1 LTSVNP
7 DIEKLRDD
15 RFKELD
21 GLNADLKLI
30 DPSDTTKQS
39 RVKRKDLEKKIALAE
54 DFTLKC
60 DETIVVIRDNTN
72 KENEKVDQLLA
83 RIKFAE
89 DYGSTKIKITELRR
103 AEYNPRIMPEN
114 EMSALKTSIK
124 TFGFVESVVVNTH
137 TCDQCGDR
145 KWVLV
150 GGHQRT
156 TAVEGLVAQGEPIR
170 GIETRMESP
179 LFQLIW
185 WICTFQKKSFS
196 ISL

>member
-1 LTSVNP
+1 MTMTSEQTKVIKDKFIQELNEQIWRKKMNIAFDLSKIP

-89 DYGSTKIKITELRR
+89 DYGIDK
-103 AEYNPRIMPEN
+103 N
-114 EMSALKTSIK
+114 
-124 TFGFVESVVVNTH
+124 
-137 TCDQCGDR
+137 
-145 KWVLV
+145 
-150 GGHQRT
+150 
-156 TAVEGLVAQGEPIR
+156 
-170 GIETRMESP
+170 
-179 LFQLIW
+179 
-185 WICTFQKKSFS
+185 
-196 ISL
+196 

>member
-1 LTSVNP
+1 MTMTSEQTKVIKDKYIQELNEQIWRKKMNIAFDLSKII

-89 DYGSTKIKITELRR
+89 DYGIDK
-103 AEYNPRIMPEN
+103 N
-114 EMSALKTSIK
+114 
-124 TFGFVESVVVNTH
+124 
-137 TCDQCGDR
+137 
-145 KWVLV
+145 
-150 GGHQRT
+150 
-156 TAVEGLVAQGEPIR
+156 
-170 GIETRMESP
+170 
-179 LFQLIW
+179 
-185 WICTFQKKSFS
+185 
-196 ISL
+196 